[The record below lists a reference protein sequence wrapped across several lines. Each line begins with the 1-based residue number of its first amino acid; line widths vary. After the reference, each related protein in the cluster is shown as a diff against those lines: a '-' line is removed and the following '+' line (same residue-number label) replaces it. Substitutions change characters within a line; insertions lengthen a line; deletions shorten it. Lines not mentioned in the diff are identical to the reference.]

1 MSRPRTAVGDL
12 LNRAVQAGVAP
23 SAIALWGRPG
33 EPLNREMAGHAQLR
47 PTPRPP
53 ASDTWYDLASL
64 TKPLV
69 VGTLTL
75 LAVREGRLQL
85 ETTIGEIF
93 NTSTT
98 DAPVAAATVGQLL
111 SHWSGLPAWRPLYAL
126 GTDPKLVV
134 QSVLGIELSAAP
146 GDRVVYSCLGFIMLG
161 KALEKIYG
169 APLQNIFADRVLRP
183 FKLEDGLGFN
193 VDPLMRTVAGGSVT
207 AEPELR
213 MTAEMGYPPS
223 SVPPVGSATPHDGNA
238 RFLGGAAGNSGLF
251 GTAEGVFRLA
261 SEYVEGAGSL
271 LTASEIEAATTPVAA
286 DLHQVRGLAWQL
298 GMTPECSAGRRF
310 GPSAFG
316 HVGFTGT
323 SVWVD
328 PTLGSVFVLLTNRCH
343 ADFRDVDLHP
353 LRRRFHALAVRDLVS
368 RTAN

>member
-1 MSRPRTAVGDL
+1 MKLPRTAVGSL
-12 LNRAVQAGVAP
+12 LHGAVQAGVVP

-33 EPLNREMAGHAQLR
+33 EPLNQAMAGHARIVPKLA
-47 PTPRPP
+47 PP
-53 ASDTWYDLASL
+53 SPDTWYDLASL

-75 LAVREGRLQL
+75 LAVREGKLQL
-85 ETTIGEIF
+85 ETTVGDLF
-93 NTSTT
+93 
-98 DAPVAAATVGQLL
+98 DASPAQTPIAAATVTQLL
-111 SHWSGLPAWRPLYAL
+111 AHWSGLPAWRPLYAL
-126 GTDPKLVV
+126 GTDPRDVV
-134 QSVLGIELSAAP
+134 NTVLGLELSASP
-146 GDRVVYSCLGFIMLG
+146 GDRVEYSCLGFILLG
-161 KALEKIYG
+161 KALEKAHG
-169 APLQNIFADRVLRP
+169 APLEKIFSDRVLGP
-183 FKLEDGLGFN
+183 LHLEDTLGFH
-193 VDPLMRTVAGGSVT
+193 VDPVMRTVAGGSVS

-213 MTAEMGYPPS
+213 MTAEMGQPPS
-223 SVPPVGSATPHDGNA
+223 SVPSVGPAKPQDGNA

-261 SEYVEGAGSL
+261 SEYVTGAGSL
-271 LTASEIEAATTPVAA
+271 LTPGEIEASTSPVAA

-298 GMTPECSAGRRF
+298 GLTPGCSAGRRF

-328 PTLGSVFVLLTNRCH
+328 PSLGAVFVLLTNRCH
-343 ADFRDVDLHP
+343 PDFREGDLHP

-368 RTAN
+368 KTAN